1 MTTAAQQRPRVLILA
16 ARYYDDLTDALLAGA
31 TRAIEAADGTYAIV
45 EVSGALELPVA
56 LALALKAGLI
66 PADAAHARFDGAVA
80 LGCVIRGE
88 TTHYDIV
95 SVQSSRALMDL
106 ATRHGVPLGNGI
118 LTVETLAQARER
130 ADPDG
135 LDKGG
140 DAAKAC
146 LTLIALS
153 AKFQNLDDSR

>member
-1 MTTAAQQRPRVLILA
+1 MNTLAPNRPRVLILA
-16 ARYYDDLTDALLAGA
+16 ARFYDDLTDALIAGA
-31 TRAIEAADGTYAIV
+31 VRAIAAVDGSHSIV
-45 EVSGALELPVA
+45 EVPGALEIPVA
-56 LALALKAGLI
+56 LALALDAGLI
-66 PADAAHARFDGAVA
+66 PADAPNARFDGAVA

-106 ATRHGVPLGNGI
+106 ATANAIPLGNGI
-118 LTVETLAQARER
+118 LTVETLEQARER
-130 ADPDG
+130 ADVDG

-153 AKFQNLDDSR
+153 AKFHSLSESQ

>member
-1 MTTAAQQRPRVLILA
+1 MSGAGAYRPRVLIIA
-16 ARYYDDLTDALLAGA
+16 ARFYDDLTDALISGA
-31 TRAIEAADGTYAIV
+31 KRRIEAAGGTAEII
-45 EVSGALELPVA
+45 EVPGALEIPLA
-56 LALALKAGLI
+56 LALAIKAGII
-66 PADAAHARFDGAVA
+66 PAGAAHARYDGAVA

-106 ATRHGVPLGNGI
+106 AVSHAVPLGNGI
-118 LTVETLAQARER
+118 LTVETIEQAWER
-130 ADPDG
+130 VG
-135 LDKGG
+135 TGRLDKGG

-153 AKFQNLDDSR
+153 AKLQASQ